1 MAGKMA
7 IAAERATVVLL
18 AAGRSA
24 RFGGDKLAAP
34 FRGRPLGEHAAAML
48 AGVPFAAHIAVTGP
62 SAVDLA
68 ALGFDCRRAPA
79 GVPMSMSLKI
89 GIAAAAETDC
99 DACLIALADMPLV
112 PAAHIAAL
120 LAAHDGALTAT
131 LSGETRMVPALI
143 ARAAFPSIAALGG
156 DQGARGLLRTATGV
170 AAPPAWLV
178 DIDTPGDAV
187 SNDQPGGR

>member
-1 MAGKMA
+1 MA
-7 IAAERATVVLL
+7 IAAGRVTVVLL
-18 AAGRSA
+18 AAGRGE
-24 RFGGDKLAAP
+24 RFGGDKLAWP

-48 AGVPFAAHIAVTGP
+48 ASVPFAAHIAVTGP

-68 ALGFDCRRAPA
+68 ALGFDCRAAPPDA
-79 GVPMSMSLKI
+79 PMSVSLKL
-89 GIAAAAETDC
+89 GIAAVAETDC

-120 LAAHDGALTAT
+120 LAAHHGALTAT

-143 ARAAFPSIAALGG
+143 ARSAFPLIAALSG
-156 DQGARGLLRTATGV
+156 DQGARALLRDAPGV
-170 AAPPAWLV
+170 TAPPAWLV
-178 DIDTPGDAV
+178 DIDTPADAV

>member
-1 MAGKMA
+1 MA
-7 IAAERATVVLL
+7 IAAERVTVVLL
-18 AAGRSA
+18 AAGRGE

-34 FRGRPLGEHAAAML
+34 FRGRALGEHAAAML
-48 AGVPFAAHIAVTGP
+48 AGLPFAAHIAVTGP
-62 SAVDLA
+62 SAVDFA

-79 GVPMSMSLKI
+79 DAPMSVSLKL
-89 GIAAAAETDC
+89 GIAAAAERDC
-99 DACLIALADMPLV
+99 DACLVALADMPLV
-112 PAAHIAAL
+112 PASHIRAL

-131 LSGETRMVPALI
+131 LSGDIRMVPALI
-143 ARAAFPSIAALGG
+143 ARSAFASIAALSG
-156 DQGARGLLRTATGV
+156 DQGARALLREAPGV

>member
-1 MAGKMA
+1 MA
-7 IAAERATVVLL
+7 IAIERVAVVLL
-18 AAGRSA
+18 AAGRGE

-48 AGVPFAAHIAVTGP
+48 AGLPFAAHIAVIGP

-79 GVPMSMSLKI
+79 DAPMSASLKL
-89 GIAAAAETDC
+89 GIAAAAETGC
-99 DACLIALADMPLV
+99 DACLVALADMPLV
-112 PAAHIAAL
+112 PASHIRAL
-120 LAAHDGALTAT
+120 LAAHDGVLTAT
-131 LSGETRMVPALI
+131 LAGDIRMVPALI
-143 ARAAFPSIAALGG
+143 ARSVFASIAALRG
-156 DQGARGLLRTATGV
+156 DQGARALLRDAPGV
-170 AAPPAWLV
+170 AAPPAWLL

>member
-1 MAGKMA
+1 MA
-7 IAAERATVVLL
+7 IAAGRVAAVLL
-18 AAGRSA
+18 AAGRGE
-24 RFGGDKLAAP
+24 RFGGDKLATP

-62 SAVDLA
+62 GAVDLA
-68 ALGFDCRRAPA
+68 AFGVDCRHAPVDA
-79 GVPMSMSLKI
+79 PMSVSLI
-89 GIAAAAETDC
+89 LGVAAAAERDC

-131 LSGETRMVPALI
+131 LSGEVRMVPALI
-143 ARAAFPSIAALGG
+143 GRSAFPLIATLTG
-156 DQGARGLLRTATGV
+156 DQGARGLLRDVPGV

-178 DIDTPGDAV
+178 DIDTPGDAAR
-187 SNDQPGGR
+187 SSDQPGGR

>member
-1 MAGKMA
+1 MA
-7 IAAERATVVLL
+7 IAIDRVTVVLL
-18 AAGRSA
+18 AAGRGE
-24 RFGGDKLAAP
+24 RFGGDKLATP

-48 AGVPFAAHIAVTGP
+48 AALPFAAHIAVTGP

-68 ALGFDCRRAPA
+68 ALGFDCRRAPGDA
-79 GVPMSMSLKI
+79 PMSVSLKL
-89 GIAAAAETDC
+89 GIAAAAEGDC

-112 PAAHIAAL
+112 PAAHIRAL

-131 LSGETRMVPALI
+131 LSGDIRMVPALI
-143 ARAAFPSIAALGG
+143 ARSAFPLIAALGG
-156 DQGARGLLRTATGV
+156 DQGARALLRDAPGV

>member
-1 MAGKMA
+1 MA
-7 IAAERATVVLL
+7 IAIERVAVVLL
-18 AAGRSA
+18 AAGRGE

-48 AGVPFAAHIAVTGP
+48 AGLPFAAHIAVTGP
-62 SAVDLA
+62 SAVDFA
-68 ALGFDCRRAPA
+68 ALGFDCVRAPA
-79 GVPMSMSLKI
+79 DAPMSVSLKL

-99 DACLIALADMPLV
+99 DACLVALADMPLV
-112 PAAHIAAL
+112 PAAHIRAL
-120 LAAHDGALTAT
+120 LAAHVGALTAT
-131 LSGETRMVPALI
+131 LSGEIRMVPALI
-143 ARAAFPSIAALGG
+143 ARSAFASIAALRG
-156 DQGARGLLRTATGV
+156 DQGARGLLRDAPGV

>member
-1 MAGKMA
+1 MA
-7 IAAERATVVLL
+7 IGAERVAVVLL

-34 FRGRPLGEHAAAML
+34 FRGQPLGTHAAAML
-48 AGVPFAAHIAVTGP
+48 AAIPFAAHIAVTGP

-68 ALGFDCRRAPA
+68 ALGFDCRAAQPDA
-79 GVPMSMSLKI
+79 PMSLSLKL
-89 GIAAAAETDC
+89 GIAAAEATGC

-112 PAAHIAAL
+112 PATHIHAL

-131 LSGETRMVPALI
+131 LSDEVRMVPALI
-143 ARAAFPSIAALGG
+143 SRAAFPLVATLSG
-156 DQGARGLLRTATGV
+156 DQGARALLRAAPGV

-178 DIDTPGDAV
+178 DIDTPGDAARNNV
-187 SNDQPGGR
+187 QPGGR

>member
-1 MAGKMA
+1 MA
-7 IAAERATVVLL
+7 IATSRVTVVLL
-18 AAGRSA
+18 AAGRGQ

-48 AGVPFAAHIAVTGP
+48 AGLPFAAHIAVTGP

-68 ALGFDCRRAPA
+68 ALGFDCRRAPPDA
-79 GVPMSMSLKI
+79 PMSVSLQL
-89 GIAAAAETDC
+89 GIAAAAESDC

-112 PAAHIAAL
+112 PEGHIRAL

-131 LSGETRMVPALI
+131 LSGETRMVPAVI
-143 ARAAFPSIAALGG
+143 GRSAFPLIAALSG
-156 DQGARGLLRTATGV
+156 DQGARALLREAPGV
-170 AAPPAWLV
+170 AVPAEWLV

>member
-1 MAGKMA
+1 MA
-7 IAAERATVVLL
+7 IAVERVTVVLL
-18 AAGRSA
+18 AAGRGE

-48 AGVPFAAHIAVTGP
+48 AGLPFAAHLAVTGP

-68 ALGFDCRRAPA
+68 ALGFACRRAPA
-79 GVPMSMSLKI
+79 DAPMSVSLRL
-89 GIAAAAETDC
+89 GIAAAAATDC

-112 PAAHIAAL
+112 PAGHIAAL
-120 LAAHDGALTAT
+120 LAAHESGLTAT
-131 LSGETRMVPALI
+131 LSGETRMVPAVI
-143 ARAAFPSIAALGG
+143 GRPAFPLIAALSG
-156 DQGARGLLRTATGV
+156 DQGARGLLREAPGV